1 MFPGHAKSLADYHS
15 GLRPHS
21 YYDAK
26 AERDKIGGELSELE
40 RERNAVH
47 QALKRVRESMP
58 PTPLALDLQ
67 AFTSDTERLVAEGQR
82 LHDEQARYR
91 TELAA
96 LREEFHVW
104 SEQVTVIEGALREVD
119 ETFTGSLEG
128 ALEIECPLCGQ
139 HYHNHIAEQFD
150 LIADKNELLLA
161 LHTGRGKLREAKTK
175 IAAHQEKLRDVSAAM
190 DSVQAVMAIH
200 KEDISLRDVVAAEG
214 RNEAQR
220 YLQERLSE
228 LDAECGSKQRRL
240 DECGSRMR
248 AADSKQRR
256 QEIQAEFSQ
265 RLRSYAGQLDVR
277 VPDARQLNLQGL
289 YIGRGSEGP
298 RALAVYYYSFLHT
311 AKNHGSSAFCPIV
324 VDAPNQ
330 QGQDKDHL
338 RRIMQLLLN
347 EAPSHAQVI
356 IASETA
362 PPSTVDTVI
371 LDVSWKKDQVLRD
384 DKYEE
389 VLNYVNPF
397 LAQSAL

>member
-1 MFPGHAKSLADYHS
+1 MRFQ
-15 GLRPHS
+15 
-21 YYDAK
+21 AK
-26 AERDKIGGELSELE
+26 AIG
-40 RERNAVH
+40 
-47 QALKRVRESMP
+47 
-58 PTPLALDLQ
+58 
-67 AFTSDTERLVAEGQR
+67 
-82 LHDEQARYR
+82 
-91 TELAA
+91 
-96 LREEFHVW
+96 
-104 SEQVTVIEGALREVD
+104 
-119 ETFTGSLEG
+119 
-128 ALEIECPLCGQ
+128 
-139 HYHNHIAEQFD
+139 
-150 LIADKNELLLA
+150 
-161 LHTGRGKLREAKTK
+161 
-175 IAAHQEKLRDVSAAM
+175 
-190 DSVQAVMAIH
+190 
-200 KEDISLRDVVAAEG
+200 
-214 RNEAQR
+214 
-220 YLQERLSE
+220 
-228 LDAECGSKQRRL
+228 
-240 DECGSRMR
+240 RMR
-248 AADSKQRR
+248 VQDASCR
-256 QEIQAEFSQ
+256 QQAEATGDSSRIFTTAT
-265 RLRSYAGQLDVR
+265 LIAGQLDVR

-389 VLNYVNPF
+389 VLDYVNPF